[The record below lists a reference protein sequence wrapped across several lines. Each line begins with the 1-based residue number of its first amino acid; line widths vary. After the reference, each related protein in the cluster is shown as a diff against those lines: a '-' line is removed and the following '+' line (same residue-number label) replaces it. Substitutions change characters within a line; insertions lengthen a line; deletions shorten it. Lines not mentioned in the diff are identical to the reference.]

1 MCFIIDRIWSKDSC
15 VEGKQEGD
23 KGEEVKMSRFSLG
36 GVIVGDWSSV
46 GVGIGITP

>member
-15 VEGKQEGD
+15 EEGKQE
-23 KGEEVKMSRFSLG
+23 GEEVKMSRFSLG